1 MRTKRIE
8 AKPFPTKK
16 PLYAAVIDETRELI
30 LVVEAANGEEASQRI
45 AAVLP
50 FFGLRSVSSV
60 SLVEMDSCP
69 QGIASFF
76 DSFFEGAGLG
86 AVRDS
91 VVPSTET
98 RQ

>member
-1 MRTKRIE
+1 MGTKRSE
-8 AKPFPTKK
+8 ARSFATTKR
-16 PLYAAVIDETRELI
+16 LYGAVIDETRELI
-30 LVVEAANGEEASQRI
+30 LVVEAGNAVEASNRVK
-45 AAVLP
+45 AVLP
-50 FFGLRSVSSV
+50 FFGLRRVSNV

-91 VVPSTET
+91 VVPSTDT

>member
-1 MRTKRIE
+1 MRRKRSE
-8 AKPFPTKK
+8 ARPFPTTKR
-16 PLYAAVIDETRELI
+16 LYGAVIDETRELI
-30 LVVEAANGEEASQRI
+30 LVVEAANGVEASQRI
-45 AAVLP
+45 KAVLP
-50 FFGLRSVSSV
+50 FFGLRIVSNV

-76 DSFFEGAGLG
+76 DSFFEGTGLG

-98 RQ
+98 KQ

>member
-1 MRTKRIE
+1 MAKKRIE
-8 AKPFPTKK
+8 AKSFPTKK
-16 PLYAAVIDETRELI
+16 PLYGAVIDETRELI

-50 FFGLRSVSSV
+50 FFGIKDGSGV
-60 SLVEMDSCP
+60 SLVEMSDCP
-69 QGIASFF
+69 LGVASFF
-76 DSFFEGAGLG
+76 DSFFEGTGLG

-98 RQ
+98 KQ

>member
-1 MRTKRIE
+1 MRMKRIE
-8 AKPFPTKK
+8 AKSFPTTKRFFG
-16 PLYAAVIDETRELI
+16 AIVDETRELI
-30 LVVEAANGEEASQRI
+30 LVVEAANAVEASQRI

-50 FFGLRSVSSV
+50 FFGIKDGSGV
-60 SLVEMDSCP
+60 SLVEMRDCP
-69 QGIASFF
+69 LGIASFF

-98 RQ
+98 KQ